1 MKRLFAAVV
10 VMLGSVTAL
19 AAQQAPSVE
28 PETPLAT
35 VFGYAPMFA
44 VNTNSVTPGTSVIP
58 MADAS
63 ARSEVAEP
71 VPAVPANPAPPPPDP
86 KFLYGGRDD
95 YRWQLG
101 LGASWERFRSSIFN
115 ASAVGLNTSVA
126 YYTNDWLGIE
136 GNLMTGFAPTI
147 FDHEHVKL
155 FNFTGGPKIAWRQ
168 RRWEPW
174 VHGLVGFSH
183 EQPQTASG
191 GRNAFAAQV
200 GGGADYRINP
210 RLSARLQG
218 DWLHTQFFS
227 QSQNNITLAGSLVIH
242 F

>member
-1 MKRLFAAVV
+1 
-10 VMLGSVTAL
+10 
-19 AAQQAPSVE
+19 
-28 PETPLAT
+28 
-35 VFGYAPMFA
+35 
-44 VNTNSVTPGTSVIP
+44 

-63 ARSEVAEP
+63 ARSEAAEP
-71 VPAVPANPAPPPPDP
+71 VPAVPANPVPSPDP

-174 VHGLVGFSH
+174 MHGLVGFSH
-183 EQPQTASG
+183 EQPQTAAG
-191 GRNAFAAQV
+191 GKNAFAAQV

-227 QSQNNITLAGSLVIH
+227 QSQNNFTLAGSLVIH

>member
-1 MKRLFAAVV
+1 MKRLFAVV
-10 VMLGSVTAL
+10 VLMLGSVTAL
-19 AAQQAPSVE
+19 KAQQARSVE
-28 PETPLAT
+28 PETPPAT
-35 VFGYAPMFA
+35 VFGYAPMVA
-44 VNTNSVTPGTSVIP
+44 VNTDSVTPGTPVIP

-63 ARSEVAEP
+63 VRSEAAEP
-71 VPAVPANPAPPPPDP
+71 VPAVPANPAPPPDP

-101 LGASWERFRSSIFN
+101 LGASWERFRSSVFN

-147 FDHEHVKL
+147 FAHEHVKL

-183 EQPQTASG
+183 EQPQTAFG

-227 QSQNNITLAGSLVIH
+227 QSQNNFTLAGSLVIH

>member
-10 VMLGSVTAL
+10 LMLGSVTAL
-19 AAQQAPSVE
+19 KAQQAPSVE
-28 PETPLAT
+28 PETPPAT
-35 VFGYAPMFA
+35 AVGYAPMVA
-44 VNTNSVTPGTSVIP
+44 VSTDSVTPGTPAIP

-63 ARSEVAEP
+63 VRSEAAEP
-71 VPAVPANPAPPPPDP
+71 VPAVPANPAPPPDP

-101 LGASWERFRSSIFN
+101 LGASWERFRSSVFN

-147 FDHEHVKL
+147 FDREHVKL

-174 VHGLVGFSH
+174 MHGLVGFSH
-183 EQPQTASG
+183 EQPQTAFG

-227 QSQNNITLAGSLVIH
+227 QSQNNFTLAGSLVIH

>member
-10 VMLGSVTAL
+10 FMLGSVTAL

-35 VFGYAPMFA
+35 AFGYAPMFA
-44 VNTNSVTPGTSVIP
+44 VNTDSVTPGTPVIP
-58 MADAS
+58 MADPS
-63 ARSEVAEP
+63 VRSEVAEP
-71 VPAVPANPAPPPPDP
+71 VPAVPANPAPPPDP

-101 LGASWERFRSSIFN
+101 LGVSWERFRSSVFN
-115 ASAVGLNTSVA
+115 ASAVGLNTSIA

-155 FNFTGGPKIAWRQ
+155 FNLTGGPKIAWRQ

-183 EQPQTASG
+183 EQPQTAFG